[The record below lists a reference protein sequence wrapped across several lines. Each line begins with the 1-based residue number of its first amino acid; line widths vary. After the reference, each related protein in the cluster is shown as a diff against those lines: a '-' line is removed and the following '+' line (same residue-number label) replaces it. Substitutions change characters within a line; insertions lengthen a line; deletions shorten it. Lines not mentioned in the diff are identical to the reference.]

1 MKDENFEGIMAGIE
15 DAIAFVN
22 GNEARGQVVSSP
34 NIKAIRKAA
43 GKTQGQFASTFH
55 LPVATVRDWEQG
67 RRQPDA
73 PARALLAMIA
83 ADPVTAEQL
92 IGKAYV

>member
-22 GNEARGQVVSSP
+22 GDEKRAQIVSSP
-34 NIKAIRKAA
+34 DIKAIRKAA
-43 GKTQGQFASTFH
+43 GKTQGQFASTFR

-73 PARALLAMIA
+73 PARALLAMIE
-83 ADPVTAEQL
+83 ADPVAAELL
-92 IGKAYV
+92 IGKAH